1 MKKDDLKAIF
11 LIIIMLAL
19 IAILAIFGLN
29 VYLDFTGNA
38 STVFEIFKEG
48 FRPAQNNTEIQ
59 SSTGKTEIEE
69 GGGLEQVELAGS
81 TTVNKEQSSKGYFY
95 NQLNTYSKK
104 IYDKMAN
111 NKDKM
116 KTGTYKLEFGETF
129 NDLLKEENGSKLLQ
143 DYYQSAVETFL
154 YDNPDVFYLEPTKMY
169 INIKT
174 IKKLFCTT
182 YDVYIDSGKLPN
194 YWTDE
199 FNSEKEIL
207 EAEQQ
212 VKNQTYSLLAKLE
225 KGTDY
230 EKILMIHDY
239 LINNLKF
246 DESLEEKHIYNIY
259 GALVNNIA
267 VCEGYA
273 KSFKYLANQ
282 AGIECIMVI
291 GTAKNSE
298 GDTESHAWNYVK
310 LNNKWYAVDV
320 TWDDPI
326 LIGSGFIG
334 NDIKYRYFLKSKATM
349 AKDHFESGRFTEE
362 GQEYNYPELSM
373 RDY

>member
-59 SSTGKTEIEE
+59 SSTGKIEIEE